1 MNYLSSITLII
12 IFISF
17 FFAFFLFTVKTTN
30 KLSNVFIGCFLIA
43 IATEISVFFYEF
55 YIDTHPVIDVL
66 RDNISFLQ
74 SPFLFL
80 YVLSMLYA
88 DFKLQYKHLL
98 HSIPFVLITILFFPN
113 LLDHQTIV
121 SYLGGETYE
130 KGIFITAIHIQFLIY
145 IIAIFIIL
153 YKAKK
158 IFLENYS
165 QANTDIYKWLF
176 QLNILISIVL
186 GFGIFKNVFR
196 AFSTDIQSLHVTK
209 IIITLLLLGF
219 ICWIILKG
227 LYNPKIFRGIDSNLK
242 SVNNLIT
249 INESSSTINKIID
262 ESIQKQINLLK
273 TYMLEKHPYLNPTL
287 TIQNLAEQIHIPSR
301 ELSVLINHHLNQ
313 HFFDFI
319 NEYRIHHAMN
329 ILKDPSKKQLTI
341 LEILYEV
348 GFNSKSSFNTAFKKY
363 ANVTPTEYRKRA
375 NLV

>member
-43 IATEISVFFYEF
+43 IATEISVFFYGF
-55 YIDTHPVIDVL
+55 YIDTHPVTDVL

-121 SYLGGETYE
+121 SYLGGGTYE

-176 QLNILISIVL
+176 QLNVLISIVVS
-186 GFGIFKNVFR
+186 FGIFKNIFR
-196 AFSTDIQSLHVTK
+196 SFSTDIQSLHFTR

-227 LYNPKIFRGIDSNLK
+227 LYNPKIFRGIDSTLK
-242 SVNNLIT
+242 SVNNLIITNQSSSLT
-249 INESSSTINKIID
+249 INVID
-262 ESIQKQINLLK
+262 ESIQQQIDLLK
-273 TYMLEKHPYLNPTL
+273 TYMTEKHPYLDPTL
-287 TIQNLAEQIHIPSR
+287 TIQNLAEQIHVPSR

-319 NEYRIHHAMN
+319 NEYRIHHAMD
-329 ILKDPSKKQLTI
+329 ILKDSSKKQLTI

-348 GFNSKSSFNTAFKKY
+348 GFNSKSSFNTAFKKHT
-363 ANVTPTEYRKRA
+363 NLTPTQFRNR
-375 NLV
+375 NS